1 MLKISED
8 SLLLV
13 GPAGQLPVPAPD
25 LILVKLAMLY
35 EGECEGAGPI
45 AAAQKFGYSKQR
57 YFQLRQ
63 ALVKGGTPALQ
74 NQKRGPKTNYRRTD
88 QVIQQVVRY
97 RFLDADA
104 SAAVIGQKLRQ
115 TGQTV
120 STRSVERVVAQFGLQ
135 KKTPSLPPR
144 PVSHRDPN
152 PAQQASP
159 KAPARRSR
167 KPPTR
172 RAPNAGR

>member
-1 MLKISED
+1 MLKITED

-13 GPAGQLPVPAPD
+13 GPAGQLPVPAHDP
-25 LILVKLAMLY
+25 ILAKLAMLY
-35 EGECEGAGPI
+35 EGECEGSGPM

-57 YFQLRQ
+57 YFQLRH
-63 ALVKGGTPALQ
+63 ALEKGGTLALQ

-97 RFLDADA
+97 RFLDPAA

-115 TGQTV
+115 TGQAV

-144 PVSHRDPN
+144 PLSRRGPN
-152 PAQQASP
+152 PAQQVAP

-167 KPPTR
+167 KSPTR
-172 RAPNAGR
+172 RPPTAGR